1 MAGKL
6 RVGGVTVDANL
17 SYNGKEVIRLC
28 NVSFENGMRSFKMT
42 EADIEQAMQAA
53 YDRGY
58 QEGKQ
63 ARSDELTGVLEALKV
78 LKEYFQDTK
87 I

>member
-6 RVGGVTVDANL
+6 RVGGVTIDSNTL
-17 SYNGKEVIRLC
+17 YNGKEVIRLC
-28 NVSFENGMRSFKMT
+28 NVSFENGMRVAKQT
-42 EADIEQAMQAA
+42 QVDIEQALQRA

-63 ARSDELTGVLEALKV
+63 ARSDEIAGVLEALEV
-78 LKEYFQDTK
+78 LKDYFQDTT